1 MNKEEAKAIEQY
13 GEEPAHKPRDNN
25 RPNEDRP
32 PIVRTK
38 SVEHSE
44 IYRWIK
50 ERRPQNYA
58 VWDARG
64 GLRWRILPLE
74 QKHRACCRRMALESG
89 AFLTLLPEIY
99 GEKGNQLMDSVFHAT
114 ARIDYETGKA
124 RGLIKDGA
132 GVKEVAAFILGVY
145 EIMGYE
151 PSVLAEVSDERV
163 RAHVFGGVAQVCIY
177 GVCRGDYRMCHNTS
191 GYEWEITKLINPKLR
206 GINDKSLGMG
216 DYACELC
223 VEIDTGEWPVVEIK
237 ERPPIVRPELEHSE
251 VYKAVVLGEKATPPG
266 RPALR
271 WRHVPIDERVVACA
285 RRWASEAGG
294 LRTMTAEFF
303 GEEGYQ
309 LIEDIY
315 SSFAPAEYRWG
326 MSKGLIKDPDQMGVK
341 EVASYICAAY
351 DIIGRAPLTIA
362 ECSDERVRIQF
373 FQELNELS
381 CPYWTRKGDWRM
393 CVAEANFERDL
404 TKLMNPKLR
413 AYRTKGK
420 AYGDYCCELTIDWD
434 PEFR

>member
-1 MNKEEAKAIEQY
+1 
-13 GEEPAHKPRDNN
+13 
-25 RPNEDRP
+25 
-32 PIVRTK
+32 
-38 SVEHSE
+38 
-44 IYRWIK
+44 
-50 ERRPQNYA
+50 
-58 VWDARG
+58 
-64 GLRWRILPLE
+64 
-74 QKHRACCRRMALESG
+74 
-89 AFLTLLPEIY
+89 
-99 GEKGNQLMDSVFHAT
+99 
-114 ARIDYETGKA
+114 
-124 RGLIKDGA
+124 
-132 GVKEVAAFILGVY
+132 VAA
-145 EIMGYE
+145 
-151 PSVLAEVSDERV
+151 ERV
-163 RAHVFGGVAQVCIY
+163 RAHVFEGVAQVCIY

-266 RPALR
+266 RQALR

-303 GEEGYQ
+303 GEEGYK
-309 LIEDIY
+309 LVEDVY
-315 SSFAPAEYRWG
+315 SSFAPVEYRWG
-326 MSKGLIKDPDQMGVK
+326 MSNGLIKEPDQMGVK
-341 EVASYICAAY
+341 EVATYLCAAY

-362 ECSDERVRIQF
+362 ECSDDRVRIQF
-373 FQELNELS
+373 FQELNVLT
-381 CPYWTRKGDWRM
+381 CPYWTRNGDWRM

-413 AYRTKGK
+413 ARRTKGK
-420 AYGDYCCELTIDWD
+420 AYGDYCCELTIDWE
-434 PEFR
+434 PELK

>member
-1 MNKEEAKAIEQY
+1 MNKQEAKVLAKY

-32 PIVRTK
+32 PIVRTPA
-38 SVEHSE
+38 VEHSE

-50 ERRPQNYA
+50 ERRPQNYM
-58 VWDARG
+58 VWDSRG

-74 QKHRACCRRMALESG
+74 QKHRTCARRMALEAG
-89 AFLTLLPEIY
+89 AFLTLLPEVF
-99 GEKGNQLMDSVFHAT
+99 GEEGYQLMDSVFHAT

-151 PSVLAEVSDERV
+151 PFIMAEVSDERV
-163 RAHVFGGVAQVCIY
+163 RAHVFEGVASVCAY

-191 GYEWEITKLINPKLR
+191 GYEWEVTKLINPKLR
-206 GINDKSLGMG
+206 SINSKSLGMG
-216 DYACELC
+216 DYGCELT
-223 VEIDTGEWPVVEIK
+223 VEIDTGKWPVVDIK
-237 ERPPIVRPELEHSE
+237 ERPEIVRPELEHSE
-251 VYKAVVLGEKATPPG
+251 VYKAVIQGKHATPPG
-266 RPALR
+266 QRVLR
-271 WRHVPIDERVVACA
+271 WRRVPLEDRALACS

-294 LRTMTAEFF
+294 LRTMAAEIF
-303 GEEGYQ
+303 GEEGYK
-309 LIEDIY
+309 LVEDVY
-315 SSFAPAEYRWG
+315 SSFAPLEYRWG
-326 MSKGLIKDPDQMGVK
+326 RANGLIKEPDQMGVK
-341 EVASYICAAY
+341 EVASYLCSGY

-373 FQELNELS
+373 FQELNVQT
-381 CPYWTRKGDWRM
+381 CPYWTRNGDWRM

-404 TKLMNPKLR
+404 TKLMNPSLR
-413 AYRTKGK
+413 ARRTKGK
-420 AYGDYCCELTIDWD
+420 AYGDYCCELTIDCD
-434 PEFR
+434 PEFK